1 MPQVK
6 YIEFDGEEFLIDLPE
21 GWTLMQGATL
31 NGVEGIVGECG
42 GSCGCAT
49 CHVYV
54 DDSFLDKLEPP
65 TETEEEMLE
74 VTVSPREHNSR
85 LGCQIKA
92 RREIDGIVVRLPE
105 AQVE

>member
-1 MPQVK
+1 MPKVT
-6 YIEFDGEEFLIDLPE
+6 YLEFDGAEHIVDLPL

-31 NGVEGIVGECG
+31 NGVDGIEGECG

-54 DDSFLDKLEPP
+54 DEAFLDKLDPP
-65 TETEEEMLE
+65 SETEEEMLE
-74 VTVSPREHNSR
+74 CTVSPREANSR

-92 RREIDGIVVRLPE
+92 TAALDGLILRLPE
-105 AQVE
+105 AQS

>member
-1 MPQVK
+1 MPK
-6 YIEFDGEEFLIDLPE
+6 ITYIEFDGTEHNVELPA

-31 NGVEGIVGECG
+31 NGIDGIEGECG

-54 DDSFLDKLEPP
+54 DPAFAGLLDPVS
-65 TETEEEMLE
+65 ETEDEMLE
-74 VTVSPREHNSR
+74 CTASPREENSR
-85 LGCQIKA
+85 LGCQIKVTPA
-92 RREIDGIVVRLPE
+92 IDGIVVRLPE

>member
-1 MPQVK
+1 MPKVTYISHDGAERQV
-6 YIEFDGEEFLIDLPE
+6 ELPA

-31 NGVEGIVGECG
+31 NGIDGIEGECG

-54 DDSFLDKLEPP
+54 DERFADKLAPMSEV
-65 TETEEEMLE
+65 EDEMLDCTE
-74 VTVSPREHNSR
+74 SPREANSR

-92 RREIDGIVVRLPE
+92 TPEIDGIIVRLPE
-105 AQVE
+105 AQS